1 MSKQSVSEIIDSWET
16 HGLKNLHEINLDRI
30 YAFPMARGDLPIQ
43 DNSVQWYLDH
53 FGISRQN
60 LVETKDEQVKD
71 LMVDIELQL
80 RELSEIAWNNIL
92 QTKIYW
98 CDPEDREPIQSEFD
112 REVDIYYYSMK
123 EKFEKISEL
132 LMKQ

>member
-1 MSKQSVSEIIDSWET
+1 MES
-16 HGLKNLHEINLDRI
+16 
-30 YAFPMARGDLPIQ
+30 
-43 DNSVQWYLDH
+43 
-53 FGISRQN
+53 
-60 LVETKDEQVKD
+60 KDEQVKD
-71 LMVDIELQL
+71 LIVQIEQQL

-112 REVDIYYYSMK
+112 DEVDNHYYSMK

>member
-1 MSKQSVSEIIDSWET
+1 
-16 HGLKNLHEINLDRI
+16 
-30 YAFPMARGDLPIQ
+30 
-43 DNSVQWYLDH
+43 
-53 FGISRQN
+53 
-60 LVETKDEQVKD
+60 VETKDEQVKS

-98 CDPEDREPIQSEFD
+98 CDPEDRETLQSEFD
-112 REVDIYYYSMK
+112 DEVDNHYYSMK

-132 LMKQ
+132 LGK